1 MSILRGHVEIKSS
14 CYNLSSGMSGGSMNG
29 EVWTSLVGWILGGG
43 GVYGGSW
50 YRCSVYGSQVGLGG
64 VCGFVGLVCLTS
76 YHSSSELLFSVGVF
90 FASRVPLR
98 ACAWLL
104 AHLVSYAIR
113 SHPMF
118 LQCNFHQ
125 QQTVMQRGQP

>member
-1 MSILRGHVEIKSS
+1 VGV
-14 CYNLSSGMSGGSMNG
+14 GG
-29 EVWTSLVGWILGGG
+29 WVGVGGG
-43 GVYGGSW
+43 GGLGVGGGGGGCGGGVW
-50 YRCSVYGSQVGLGG
+50 GWWVGGGG